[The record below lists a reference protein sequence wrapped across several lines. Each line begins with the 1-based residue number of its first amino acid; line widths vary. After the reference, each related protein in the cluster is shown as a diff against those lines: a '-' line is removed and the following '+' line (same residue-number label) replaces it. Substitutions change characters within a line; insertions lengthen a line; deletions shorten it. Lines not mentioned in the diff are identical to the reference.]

1 MPNLPRIPRTVRRR
15 HRAPQRPVERSE
27 PRIAEIEAAGLRWLQ
42 LEEPTAVETAWLAQ
56 NFEFHELDLED
67 VLSTR
72 QRPKIDEYDDY
83 MFIVLHV
90 PHYNKERARLDAA
103 ELNVFIGHD
112 YIVTLPNV
120 PLKPLG
126 RLFAQL
132 EDNQERREEYFGKG
146 SGYVLYEILSELFDY
161 CFPILD
167 KIGFKLDRMREAIFT
182 ERRSEDVVRD
192 ISDVKHEIVSYRKV
206 IKPERSTL
214 RLLERTRYLPDDLE
228 VYFDDIV
235 DKAERIWDQL
245 DNYKEVV
252 EALEQTNESVIAHKQ
267 NDILRL
273 LTIFSVILLP
283 LTLLS
288 GIFGMNFQPHPVLQ
302 QLPRLH
308 RDGDAD
314 GDHRRGDARVL
325 PRQALDM
332 TERLWAP
339 WRMEYIQG
347 GADAPGCIF
356 CDKAAAGDDEA
367 NLIVHR
373 GERAYV
379 LMNLYPYSNGHLMVA
394 PYRHVAAPGDLDE
407 GERAEMWAL
416 LDRSL
421 DVLTDVMAPHGFN
434 AGINIGRV
442 AGAGVED
449 HIHLHVV
456 PRWNG
461 DTNFMPVLAD
471 VKVMPEHL
479 TRTAA
484 KLRDAWRDRPA

>member
-56 NFEFHELDLED
+56 NFDFHELDLED

-72 QRPKIDEYDDY
+72 QRPKIDEYDEY

-103 ELNVFIGHD
+103 ELNVFIGRD

-120 PLKPLG
+120 PLKPVG

-132 EDNQERREEYFGKG
+132 EDNKERREEYFSKG

-192 ISDVKHEIVSYRKV
+192 ISDVKQEIVAYRKV

-214 RLLERTRYLPDDLE
+214 RLLERSRTRYLPEDLE
-228 VYFDDIV
+228 VYFDDVV

-252 EALEQTNESVIAHKQ
+252 EALETTNESVIAHKQ
-267 NDILRL
+267 NDILRI
-273 LTIFSVILLP
+273 LTIFSVVLLP
-283 LTLLS
+283 LTLIT
-288 GIFGMNFQPHPVLQ
+288 GIFGMNFQHIPFSHEPHEFYDTL
-302 QLPRLH
+302 L
-308 RDGDAD
+308 
-314 GDHRRGDARVL
+314 
-325 PRQALDM
+325 
-332 TERLWAP
+332 
-339 WRMEYIQG
+339 
-347 GADAPGCIF
+347 
-356 CDKAAAGDDEA
+356 
-367 NLIVHR
+367 
-373 GERAYV
+373 
-379 LMNLYPYSNGHLMVA
+379 LMVIIA
-394 PYRHVAAPGDLDE
+394 CGMLGY
-407 GERAEMWAL
+407 
-416 LDRSL
+416 
-421 DVLTDVMAPHGFN
+421 F
-434 AGINIGRV
+434 
-442 AGAGVED
+442 
-449 HIHLHVV
+449 
-456 PRWNG
+456 RW
-461 DTNFMPVLAD
+461 
-471 VKVMPEHL
+471 K
-479 TRTAA
+479 R
-484 KLRDAWRDRPA
+484 WI